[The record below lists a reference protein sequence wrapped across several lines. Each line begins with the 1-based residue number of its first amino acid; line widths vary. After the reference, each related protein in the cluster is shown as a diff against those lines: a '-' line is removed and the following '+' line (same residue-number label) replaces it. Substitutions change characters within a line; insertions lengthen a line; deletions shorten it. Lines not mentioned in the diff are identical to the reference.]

1 MPDVASFHPRSEKH
15 MKLKETPKCI
25 DTPLCVFQDEFL
37 CSIRYSHQQ
46 IMEHLTG
53 ARTRGHA

>member
-1 MPDVASFHPRSEKH
+1 MDGARILSSSFRKAYEIKR
-15 MKLKETPKCI
+15 TPKCI
-25 DTPLCVFQDEFL
+25 DAPLCVFQDEFL
-37 CSIRYSHQQ
+37 FSIRYLHQQ